1 MKITFKYITLS
12 LLAGAS
18 LLTSC
23 EDFWTESRWI
33 QLLRI
38 HILRMK
44 VNWQLMLSMHTVSM
58 FIVDIMGA
66 DRIRQWH

>member
-33 QLLRI
+33 QLLGYI
-38 HILRMK
+38 
-44 VNWQLMLSMHTVSM
+44 S
-58 FIVDIMGA
+58 
-66 DRIRQWH
+66 